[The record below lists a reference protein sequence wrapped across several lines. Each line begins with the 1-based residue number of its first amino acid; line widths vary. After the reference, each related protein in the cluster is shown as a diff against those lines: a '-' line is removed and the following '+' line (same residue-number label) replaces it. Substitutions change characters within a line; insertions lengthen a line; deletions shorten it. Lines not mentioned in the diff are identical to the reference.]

1 MRARSYISLTANMQG
16 VSPEA
21 ILHDLVKERGLAG
34 LRGPTIAKVYSRNIN
49 EDDWYAVTIVVEQKN
64 LPGAIDHLRH
74 AGAADIT
81 VASLNYY
88 FESNSRNFEALLEK
102 IKRG

>member
-1 MRARSYISLTANMQG
+1 M
-16 VSPEA
+16 
-21 ILHDLVKERGLAG
+21 
-34 LRGPTIAKVYSRNIN
+34 
-49 EDDWYAVTIVVEQKN
+49 TIVVEQKN

-74 AGAADIT
+74 AGAADVT